1 MGMVAVDNLEVGM
14 VLSAPV
20 QDRNGRMLL
29 GAGAELTQKHL
40 VVLRTW
46 GITEVDIA
54 GIDQGDSTTPLPDEV
69 DPTAVAAAETALLP
83 LFRHAGTDHPVL
95 KELLRLAAI
104 RKVQHGLC

>member
-14 VLSAPV
+14 VLASPV

-29 GAGAELTQKHL
+29 GDGAELTQKHL

-54 GIDQGDSTTPLPDEV
+54 GIDQAEAVSPLPDEV
-69 DPTAVAAAETALLP
+69 DPDAVMAAEQSLLS
-83 LFRHAGTDHPVL
+83 LFKHAGTDHPAL

>member
-14 VLSAPV
+14 VLASPV

-29 GAGAELTQKHL
+29 GEGAELTQKHL
-40 VVLRTW
+40 VVMRTW

-54 GIDQGDSTTPLPDEV
+54 GIDQAEAVSPLPDQV
-69 DPTAVAAAETALLP
+69 DPDAVAAAEQSLLP
-83 LFRHAGTDHPVL
+83 LFKHAGTDHPAL
-95 KELLRLAAI
+95 KELLRLVAI